1 MHDMVHL
8 LPPDY
13 EAVLVKLIAKLPRLE
28 FPKEIHQMNDD
39 VSDRIAR
46 VDNGLTIVDP
56 IAVFNTRNTGHYN
69 MT

>member
-1 MHDMVHL
+1 MHDMIHL

-28 FPKEIHQMNDD
+28 FSKEMLQVYDD
-39 VSDRIAR
+39 RSDCITRE
-46 VDNGLTIVDP
+46 DDLTIVDP
-56 IAVFNTRNTGHYN
+56 IAVFNTRNTGHYR

>member
-1 MHDMVHL
+1 MHDMIHL

-13 EAVLVKLIAKLPRLE
+13 EAALVKLIAKLPRLD
-28 FPKEIHQMNDD
+28 FPKQIHQMTDD
-39 VSDRIAR
+39 PSDRIAR

-56 IAVFNTRNTGHYN
+56 IAVFNTRMTGHYN